1 MAYITGK
8 RGSKVTMFPVTLDEF
23 IPAEHACR
31 VSAAFVNQLE
41 MAELGFLRSAS
52 AKTGRPGWDPRDLLK
67 LYLYP

>member
-1 MAYITGK
+1 
-8 RGSKVTMFPVTLDEF
+8 LDEF